1 MRFLLAGED
10 FWNVPAR
17 KVYAVTLSNYA
28 RKKKRQSERE
38 KGRMKRWK
46 RDDGVNL
53 HLLEEVSEKI
63 DKLTEVS
70 EVNSLLY
77 RSIKESFKC
86 CICMKVSRPINIS
99 GCCQRPIGC
108 TSCVERWFE
117 REERCPLCKNDD
129 GREKRFVLKGVEDF
143 NVIISKLSE
152 PE

>member
-1 MRFLLAGED
+1 MSLLEKCMLSRY
-10 FWNVPAR
+10 PTTREKR
-17 KVYAVTLSNYA
+17 KDKAN
-28 RKKKRQSERE
+28 E
-38 KGRMKRWK
+38 KGRTKRWK
-46 RDDGVNL
+46 RDDDGVNL

-70 EVNSLLY
+70 DVNSLLY
-77 RSIKESFKC
+77 QSIKQSFKC
-86 CICMKVSRPINIS
+86 CICMKVSRPINTS

-117 REERCPLCKNDD
+117 REERCTSPLCKNDD